1 MIFSVSAQI
10 KEENYDLNKKIHNHP
25 CVLFSGASLNAYKGV
40 RIVHT

>member
-25 CVLFSGASLNAYKGV
+25 CVLFSQQM
-40 RIVHT
+40 